1 MTIVEL
7 NRKEKD
13 FSFFLTRTSPMKI
26 YGLFKN
32 PPANVKDMS
41 TPGSG
46 RSPGVGNG
54 NSLQY
59 PCLGSL
65 VDRGALWARIH
76 GVSRV
81 GHNLVTKQ

>member
-1 MTIVEL
+1 MIRRGFPVG
-7 NRKEKD
+7 
-13 FSFFLTRTSPMKI
+13 SVI
-26 YGLFKN
+26 KN
-32 PPANVKDMS
+32 SPANAGD
-41 TPGSG
+41 TGDAGSMPRWG
-46 RSPGVGNG
+46 MSPGGGSG